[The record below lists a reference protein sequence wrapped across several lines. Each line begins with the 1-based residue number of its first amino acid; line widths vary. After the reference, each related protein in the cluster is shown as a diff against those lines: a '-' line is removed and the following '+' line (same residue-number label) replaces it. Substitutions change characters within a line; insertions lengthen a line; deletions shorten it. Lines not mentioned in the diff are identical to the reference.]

1 MMYRK
6 LLSAFLVLLI
16 IPSFSFAQR
25 NEFPEPTG
33 SVNDFANVIDSS
45 YKYRLE
51 NLIAELNQKTGVE
64 IAAVTIKTTGD
75 YDYTDYSDRLFEK
88 WKIGKKETDEGL
100 LLLYAVDDR
109 RVRFTTGYGLEG
121 VLPDGLLGE
130 ILDRYVVPYLK
141 QGETGKAFLYGIGAA
156 SQIIARDKGIELTGA
171 VQPKTGR
178 RSSRKK
184 EGAGIGGIIMFIL
197 ILLLSRGR
205 ILPFLFLSS
214 MFGGRGSGGFGGG
227 FGGGGFGGGFGGFG
241 GGMSGG
247 GGAGRSF

>member
-1 MMYRK
+1 MYRK
-6 LLSAFLVLLI
+6 FLFLLLILLI

-25 NEFPEPTG
+25 NEFPDPAG
-33 SVNDFANVIDSS
+33 FVNDFANVLDSS
-45 YKYRLE
+45 SKYRLE
-51 NLIAELNQKTGVE
+51 NLITELKQKTGVE
-64 IAAVTIKTTGD
+64 ISAVTIRTTGE
-75 YDYTDYSDRLFEK
+75 YDYADYSDRLFEK
-88 WKIGKKETDEGL
+88 WKIGNRETEEGL
-100 LLLYAVDDR
+100 MLLYAVDDR

-121 VLPDGLLGE
+121 ILPDGLLGE
-130 ILDRYVVPYLK
+130 ILDRYVVPYLR
-141 QGETGKAFLYGIGAA
+141 QGEAGKAYLNGIGAA
-156 SQIIARDKGIELTGA
+156 AQIIARDKGVELTGA
-171 VQPKTGR
+171 VQPREGR